1 MKPTLLKKALI
12 LDPSSPYHQQTKDIL
27 IDSGQISEISDEIK
41 IKSNYELIELPNL
54 HVSPGWMDASVSF
67 GEPGFEE
74 RETLDN
80 GCQTAAKSGFTGIA
94 LNLETEPVGDN
105 QSTVNFVLSN
115 STSSGCD
122 VYPIA
127 NLTRGGKGEAL
138 AEIFDLQSAGAV
150 AFGDYMSPIEND
162 LLMKIAIQYAQN
174 IDALLI
180 SFPKNKSISG
190 AGLVN
195 ESAQSIQLGLKSE
208 PNLSE
213 TLQISRD
220 LHLIEYTGGK
230 LHFPTITTKESVTL
244 LKAAKEKG
252 LDVSCSVSVHHLYF
266 DDKELFSFDSN
277 TKVSPPLRTEEDR
290 HALLDALKDG
300 TIDFVVSDHRP
311 MEIESKKVA
320 YNEAAYGTIGLESAF
335 IALNSIDQID
345 LDLVLQKITVDPR
358 NRLKIENPSV
368 TEGSMA
374 NLSLFNPEMEAQVF
388 DKNSILSSNSN
399 SIFIGKKL
407 KGIVY
412 GSINKSSINL
422 K

>member
-27 IDSGQISEISDEIK
+27 IESGQISEISDEIET
-41 IKSNYELIELPNL
+41 KSNYQLVDIPNL

-74 RETLDN
+74 RETLEN
-80 GCQTAAKSGFTGIA
+80 GCRTASKSGFTGIA
-94 LNLETEPVGDN
+94 LNLDTNPVGDN
-105 QSTVNFVLSN
+105 QSTVNFVLNNSN
-115 STSSGCD
+115 SFGCD

-127 NLTRGGKGEAL
+127 NLTKGGKGVAL
-138 AEIFDLQSAGAV
+138 AELYDLSTAGAV

-174 IDALLI
+174 IDALLV
-180 SFPKNKSISG
+180 SFPKNRTISG

-220 LHLIEYTGGK
+220 LHLLEYTGGK
-230 LHFPTITTKESVTL
+230 LHFPTISTKESVDLIRT
-244 LKAAKEKG
+244 AKEKG

-277 TKVSPPLRTEEDR
+277 TKVSPPLRTEQDR
-290 HALLDALKDG
+290 FALIDALKDG
-300 TIDFVVSDHRP
+300 TIDFIVSDHRP
-311 MEIESKKVA
+311 MEIEAKKVA

-335 IALNSIDQID
+335 IALNTLEQID
-345 LDLVLQKITVDPR
+345 LSLLLKKITVDPR
-358 NRLKIENPSV
+358 NRLKIKNPKI
-368 TEGSMA
+368 TEGSIA
-374 NLSLFNPEMEAQVF
+374 NLALFDPEKEFQIF
-388 DKNSILSSNSN
+388 DKNSILSSNTN
-399 SIFIGKKL
+399 SIFIGEKL
-407 KGIVY
+407 KGFVY
-412 GSINKSSINL
+412 GSINKSSVNL